1 MAETNT
7 IAHYR
12 SQLASWKNR
21 AHEWMLHGES
31 IAERGLNA
39 GVGLAAGAA
48 LGAARAK
55 WGKGTTRAL
64 HVPGTEIDAPSA
76 VALLGLAVGITGFA
90 GKYSDQVSSIGSHIG
105 ACVLDRMVEQKMK

>member
-1 MAETNT
+1 MAENT

-12 SQLASWKNR
+12 SQLASWKNK

-39 GVGLAAGAA
+39 GIGLASGAA

-55 WGKGTTRAL
+55 WGKGALKTL

-76 VALLGLAVGITGFA
+76 ISLVTLAVGITGFA
-90 GKYSDQVSSIGSHIG
+90 GEYSDQVATIGSHIG